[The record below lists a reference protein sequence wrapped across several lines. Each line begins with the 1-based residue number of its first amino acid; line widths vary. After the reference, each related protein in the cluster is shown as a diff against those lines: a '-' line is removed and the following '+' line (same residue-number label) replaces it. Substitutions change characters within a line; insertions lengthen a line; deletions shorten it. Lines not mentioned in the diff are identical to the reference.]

1 MLTNLQIQTIQSC
14 GRWLCSSGITQIYL
28 YWALAHRQWSDQMHW
43 SHACIIF
50 HNYCQ
55 TYNVISYVF
64 LVYEE
69 DAAMHYC
76 MTAIACLHCKHCA
89 CLPCSIVV
97 LTVQALCVLTLQ
109 HCACLPCK
117 HCACL
122 PCKHCAC
129 LPCKHCAC
137 LPCAH
142 CMYVCSHMQQTLVC
156 CQALCIRNYGFAVG
170 WFARKC

>member
-1 MLTNLQIQTIQSC
+1 
-14 GRWLCSSGITQIYL
+14 
-28 YWALAHRQWSDQMHW
+28 
-43 SHACIIF
+43 
-50 HNYCQ
+50 
-55 TYNVISYVF
+55 
-64 LVYEE
+64 
-69 DAAMHYC
+69 MHYC

-129 LPCKHCAC
+129 LPCKHCAS
-137 LPCAH
+137 LPCSIVRAYRVLIACTYVVTCNKH
-142 CMYVCSHMQQTLVC
+142 WFVARRCAYVIMGLQLDDLPGSAKVVHIQIASTDLVPHSTIYIIIILCYYSTVRGFRTDTIKLSHTTILYISVISMYTV
-156 CQALCIRNYGFAVG
+156 
-170 WFARKC
+170 